1 MQACVKRSH
10 YVVIGMEVRILT
22 DVEGY
27 EHPLKRG
34 AVKKYKCDMRIPLYR
49 KPVRDRALI

>member
-34 AVKKYKCDMRIPLYR
+34 AVKQYKCDMRIPLYR